1 MSAFTFMTEKNST
14 GKRLQCY
21 LSHQEGKEQLN
32 DCNALHNCT
41 SLHHVVIPVCRRWA
55 AGWQTQR
62 TGNCAHEELGR
73 HREGKLQ
80 ANDCN
85 APRCYPCSMFADD
98 ELPADKHNW
107 QPTKVV
113 PNTQQTGNYL
123 HSSHVHKNLTSPQ
136 TNSRAEHNPLSWF
149 LKTADMYTSLVFLL
163 VYIVILPCFHPTC
176 ITQVYLA
183 PWAVSQ
189 LCSMSKN

>member
-1 MSAFTFMTEKNST
+1 MLLKPPRRERAVKWLQRAAQLYKSAPRCYPCVQTMSCQLTNTTNWQLCSWRVRQTSK
-14 GKRLQCY
+14 GK
-21 LSHQEGKEQLN
+21 
-32 DCNALHNCT
+32 
-41 SLHHVVIPVCRRWA
+41 P
-55 AGWQTQR
+55 
-62 TGNCAHEELGR
+62 
-73 HREGKLQ
+73 Q

-123 HSSHVHKNLTSPQ
+123 HSSHVHKNLNSPQ
-136 TNSRAEHNPLSWF
+136 TTSRAEHNPLPWF